1 MTDIFSPE
9 KRSWVMSRVKGK
21 NNALEKKVF
30 SHLRKSGL
38 YFQKHYTKAPGS
50 PDIALPRKKL
60 CVFIDGDFWHGRR
73 IESTHDKLTPFWR
86 EKILT
91 NIKRDN
97 KNKRKLRKDGWKI
110 LRVWES
116 DVKKN
121 QTKFFDKISYFLI
134 DEK

>member
-1 MTDIFSPE
+1 
-9 KRSWVMSRVKGK
+9 MSRVKGK
-21 NNALEKKVF
+21 NNALEKKAF
-30 SHLRKSGL
+30 SHLRKNGL
-38 YFQKHYTKAPGS
+38 YFQKHYSKAPGS

-73 IESTHDKLTPFWR
+73 IESTYDRLAPFWR

-91 NIKRDN
+91 NVKRDN
-97 KNKRKLRKDGWKI
+97 RNKRKLRKTGWKI

-116 DVKKN
+116 DLKRNPMKTLN
-121 QTKFFDKISYFLI
+121 KIVIFLR